1 MALRV
6 IGAGLGR
13 TGTMSLKGALEQLG
27 FVKTYHMH
35 ELFMDPTRVVH
46 WEAAADG
53 LPVDWDTLF
62 EGYQAAVDYPACRFY
77 KELMA
82 QYPDAKVIL
91 TVRSPES
98 WHESARETIFQA
110 SRMPG
115 QHDADAPPP
124 MPFPGD
130 PQLFMRIF
138 RLISRDIWQGHFQGR
153 FEDAEFAKGVF
164 NRHNEEVQATVP
176 PEKLLVFHPKDG
188 WEPLC
193 RFLDVPVPEGVPF
206 PHVNDREEFRRRI
219 QERQQTQDAH

>member
-1 MALRV
+1 
-6 IGAGLGR
+6 
-13 TGTMSLKGALEQLG
+13 MSLKGALEQLG
-27 FVKTYHMH
+27 FVKTYHMI

-53 LPVDWDTLF
+53 MPVDWDTLF

-98 WHESARETIFQA
+98 WYESASETIFKVSQNREEQKPD
-110 SRMPG
+110 SVPVMG
-115 QHDADAPPP
+115 L
-124 MPFPGD
+124 PGD
-130 PQLFMRIF
+130 PALLARVFQLIRK
-138 RLISRDIWQGHFQGR
+138 DIWQGHFQGR
-153 FEDAEFAKGVF
+153 FDDPEFAMGVF
-164 NRHNEEVQATVP
+164 NRHNEEVKATVP

-188 WEPLC
+188 WGPLC

-206 PHVNDREEFRRRI
+206 PHLNDREEFRRRL
-219 QERQQTQDAH
+219 QERQQS